1 MSHDCKNSATS
12 SGRQTRFGRMLD
24 HGHEAVVCRNENKTL
39 AFLRHVK
46 FVAEHF
52 TKRYHY

>member
-24 HGHEAVVCRNENKTL
+24 HGHEAVVCRNENETL

-46 FVAEHF
+46 FVAEYF
-52 TKRYHY
+52 TKRYHN